1 MADERYLKQHLHAI
15 EEHMRFAIAD
25 LVRAKPAEPL
35 AGLIAALER
44 QRPAAGKLTGRL
56 ARPMSAPAGR
66 EFSASNPA
74 LLLPQSV
81 AGELEA
87 ARLIHTT
94 GFKSSHKGAL
104 EVDAVAKETAPKP
117 EAGSTTSLEAEV
129 KRLKIEVKQ
138 LQTVNTRVE
147 AENKRLKAGQDSS
160 TRYQDAVCEW
170 AQHGSDIPWVR
181 AASPLKMGL
190 ISLETMYL
198 VMYCHSFDVSFMYL
212 KCISSVVFGASGRLV
227 SLCIVYVSREGY
239 RDHPHP

>member
-1 MADERYLKQHLHAI
+1 MTAY
-15 EEHMRFAIAD
+15 IASKGVTELYED
-25 LVRAKPAEPL
+25 SLEAMLRAEP
-35 AGLIAALER
+35 A
-44 QRPAAGKLTGRL
+44 
-56 ARPMSAPAGR
+56 
-66 EFSASNPA
+66 NPA
-74 LLLPQSV
+74 QFLADHFASLTDTV
-81 AGELEA
+81 E
-87 ARLIHTT
+87 
-94 GFKSSHKGAL
+94 HKGAL
-104 EVDAVAKETAPKP
+104 KFDA
-117 EAGSTTSLEAEV
+117 EAGSTTALEAEIR
-129 KRLKIEVKQ
+129 RLKAEVER

>member
-44 QRPAAGKLTGRL
+44 QRPAGAAGKLTERL
-56 ARPMSAPAGR
+56 ARPISAPAGR

-74 LLLPQSV
+74 LVLPQSV

-94 GFKSSHKGAL
+94 GFQSPHKGAL
-104 EVDAVAKETAPKP
+104 EVDAAAKETAPKP

-129 KRLKIEVKQ
+129 KRLKVEVKQ
-138 LQTVNTRVE
+138 LQTVNTPPAR
-147 AENKRLKAGQDSS
+147 K
-160 TRYQDAVCEW
+160 
-170 AQHGSDIPWVR
+170 
-181 AASPLKMGL
+181 
-190 ISLETMYL
+190 
-198 VMYCHSFDVSFMYL
+198 
-212 KCISSVVFGASGRLV
+212 
-227 SLCIVYVSREGY
+227 
-239 RDHPHP
+239 